1 MTGEDVTMSPTRI
14 IRRTGKLLSNI
25 MRDLRHGGSFLGG
38 TVPTR
43 YAHLG
48 AVETANTDYLVLEAM
63 FSHVDLQESDL
74 IVDLGCGKGRVMNF
88 LLDRTTGCKIAGVEL
103 DPDIA
108 AGTARRLRKYDRV
121 KIICGDVREKMPA
134 DGTVFYMYH
143 PFDDK
148 VLRDVI
154 TLMKNIRVPGRP
166 VIVYFNA
173 VHLDLFQN
181 DPYWETTLVDLPG
194 FDEVAAIIRP
204 SA

>member
-88 LLDRTTGCKIAGVEL
+88 LLSIDWGFR
-103 DPDIA
+103 
-108 AGTARRLRKYDRV
+108 ARS
-121 KIICGDVREKMPA
+121 IEPC
-134 DGTVFYMYH
+134 
-143 PFDDK
+143 
-148 VLRDVI
+148 
-154 TLMKNIRVPGRP
+154 
-166 VIVYFNA
+166 
-173 VHLDLFQN
+173 
-181 DPYWETTLVDLPG
+181 
-194 FDEVAAIIRP
+194 
-204 SA
+204 